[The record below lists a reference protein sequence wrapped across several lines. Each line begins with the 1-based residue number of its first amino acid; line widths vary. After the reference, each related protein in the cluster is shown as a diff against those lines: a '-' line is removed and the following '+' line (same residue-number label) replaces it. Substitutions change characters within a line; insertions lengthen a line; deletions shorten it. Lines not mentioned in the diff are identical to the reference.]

1 MSSCTAARTDIAA
14 PSRALLLSAEPG
26 QVKKDAAAMV
36 LQRLL
41 RGRAMQTRMYEGL
54 QTKIALI
61 RVTLMLHEMHKD
73 AFQKLGKKTFLSRWQ
88 GHCKTKA
95 LHKGLHSNLSCKC
108 LVSAW

>member
-54 QTKIALI
+54 QTKVALI
-61 RVTLMLHEMHKD
+61 RVRLLPHNMHKLLP
-73 AFQKLGKKTFLSRWQ
+73 QRLG
-88 GHCKTKA
+88 
-95 LHKGLHSNLSCKC
+95 N
-108 LVSAW
+108 

>member
-1 MSSCTAARTDIAA
+1 MCSCTAARTDIAA

-41 RGRAMQTRMYEGL
+41 RGRAMQTKIYEGL

-61 RVTLMLHEMHKD
+61 RVRLLPHD
-73 AFQKLGKKTFLSRWQ
+73 V
-88 GHCKTKA
+88 
-95 LHKGLHSNLSCKC
+95 HKGFSKRLGNCFDEGEVL
-108 LVSAW
+108 AQ